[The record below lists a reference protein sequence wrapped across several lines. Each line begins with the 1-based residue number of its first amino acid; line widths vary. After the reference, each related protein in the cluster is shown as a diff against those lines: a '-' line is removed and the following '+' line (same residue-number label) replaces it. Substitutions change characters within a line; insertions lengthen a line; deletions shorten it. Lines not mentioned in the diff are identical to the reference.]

1 VCKVYVHIS
10 QPLLLLVENLQLFA
24 GIWSLFIVVSEL
36 DVDVLVVHTMHPYVV
51 ILGVTWWSHVVHS

>member
-1 VCKVYVHIS
+1 MS